1 MRERGQ
7 ENSILESFMH
17 FPLYLYHSLLIDSKT
32 NHNSGLHVK
41 NQRKSLVLK
50 LEGFFGLQ
58 EGENA
63 GKRGKCE
70 KGGGKYKDRGKC
82 IKESRIEFPDPM
94 LMTLETQLGPITKFL
109 KKCPKKAGK
118 IICSPF
124 WCLVQ
129 KLDHNSGLQAKN
141 QREISSNKVRRLLWP
156 LGGGKCGK
164 GGEMV

>member
-17 FPLYLYHSLLIDSKT
+17 FPLSLYHSLLIDSKT

-41 NQRKSLVLK
+41 NLRKSLVLK

-70 KGGGKYKDRGKC
+70 KGGERYKDRGKC

-109 KKCPKKAGK
+109 KKCPKNAGKMKGK
-118 IICSPF
+118 IIFPPF
-124 WCLVQ
+124 WYLIQ
-129 KLDHNSGLQAKN
+129 KTRSQFSPACKKSERKPPPTL
-141 QREISSNKVRRLLWP
+141 
-156 LGGGKCGK
+156 C
-164 GGEMV
+164 M